1 MRFLLLLAFVAA
13 LLNCNGNDKPV
24 EKPAEVVESKMP
36 DKGCVMESKTK
47 MVSQRQVSQI
57 QNLVED
63 KIARGYENQCTVQF
77 DLVVDGIRYHLEET
91 EIGLEQMASICYYA
105 KERARA
111 TLLQDLG
118 GEFKAESTLM
128 CRQVDE

>member
-1 MRFLLLLAFVAA
+1 MRLLLLIAFIVALA
-13 LLNCNGNDKPV
+13 NCGSNDKPV
-24 EKPAEVVESKMP
+24 EKQVETAGPKMP
-36 DKGCVMESKTK
+36 DKGCVMESSAK

-63 KIARGYENQCTVQF
+63 KVARGYENQCTVQF
-77 DLVVDGIRYHLEET
+77 DLVVDGVRHHLEET
-91 EIGLEQMASICYYA
+91 EIGLEQMPSICYYA

-118 GEFKAESTLM
+118 GEFKAESTLL
-128 CRQVDE
+128 CRQVDQ